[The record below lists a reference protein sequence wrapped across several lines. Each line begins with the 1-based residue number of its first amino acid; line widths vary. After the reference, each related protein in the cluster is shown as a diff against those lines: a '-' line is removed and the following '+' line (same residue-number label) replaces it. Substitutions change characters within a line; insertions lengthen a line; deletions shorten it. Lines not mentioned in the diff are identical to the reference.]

1 MFFVEFIVWRNIN
14 YYLVK
19 KKKNIKFVFKNDLNY
34 FWESMY
40 EYIRNLFYL
49 WFWEKKWY
57 FFMVILNFMY
67 IYMFVLW
74 EGDGV
79 FLYFWS
85 LNIGVYL
92 CGFLI
97 FFVGSEKILIFL
109 LKYLIVFN
117 SYLFVF

>member
-14 YYLVK
+14 YYLV

-109 LKYLIVFN
+109 LKYLIVFS